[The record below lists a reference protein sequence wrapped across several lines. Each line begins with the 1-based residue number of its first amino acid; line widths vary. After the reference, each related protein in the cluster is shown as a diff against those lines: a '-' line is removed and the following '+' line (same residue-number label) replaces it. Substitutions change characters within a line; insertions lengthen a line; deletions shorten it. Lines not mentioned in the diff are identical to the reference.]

1 MIGFTAPIFYVTQIL
16 DGCLLLL
23 QAVFLKVIRIL
34 KKIRKI
40 QLGAIIAIK
49 LIKSYSDDYDSG
61 SIDSL
66 TSDSRANGKFTD
78 FEHLRKITLKK
89 VNLVT
94 ISQININLLRN

>member
-1 MIGFTAPIFYVTQIL
+1 MTQIL

-49 LIKSYSDDYDSG
+49 LIKSHSDDYDSG

-66 TSDSRANGKFTD
+66 TSDSRANGKFTV
-78 FEHLRKITLKK
+78 LNT
-89 VNLVT
+89 
-94 ISQININLLRN
+94 